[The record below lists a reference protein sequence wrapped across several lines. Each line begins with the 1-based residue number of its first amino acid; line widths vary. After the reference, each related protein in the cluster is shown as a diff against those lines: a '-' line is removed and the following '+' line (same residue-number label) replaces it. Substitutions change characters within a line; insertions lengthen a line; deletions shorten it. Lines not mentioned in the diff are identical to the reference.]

1 MSFHAIIGANI
12 LDRLVKCPGS
22 LKLGKGSLASHDK
35 SKKGYTKNRIECN
48 KASEYGM
55 IVDELAKDY
64 VAYKCGLREIHHKYV
79 KPKHECD
86 PTYYKPA
93 DDFSRHIAKMSKRI
107 GSVKIDPVYDLSKY
121 MPHVPNCEFRVQF
134 NPDFVIMNSRMALV
148 VELSTAYTDDRNKM
162 FQVICGAV
170 GLIEYSDIDY
180 VVCEVYNSTTKQ
192 VQATRLSREEL
203 EAFRDDVIIPT
214 LEKVRDAVQSED
226 IEEYRHRCSWCE
238 HFCICKDEGCRA
250 CKEQVSEAQNE
261 VWIDVSLDLNNLGI
275 GDQQEYLNL
284 FK

>member
-1 MSFHAIIGANI
+1 MLHGIIGANI

-22 LKLGKGSLASHDK
+22 LELGKGSLASYDK
-35 SKKGYTKNRIECN
+35 SKKDYVKNRIECN

-64 VAYKCGLREIHHKYV
+64 VAYKCGLGDIRHKYV

-93 DDFSRHIAKMSKRI
+93 DDFSRHIFKMSKKI
-107 GSVKIDPVYDLSKY
+107 GLVKIDPVYDLSKY
-121 MPHVPNCEFRVQF
+121 MPKVPNCEFRVQF
-134 NPDFVIMNSRMALV
+134 NPDFVIMNSKMALV

-170 GLIEYSDIDY
+170 GLIEYSDIEH
-180 VVCEVYNSTTKQ
+180 VVCEVYNASTKE

-214 LEKVRDAVQSED
+214 LEKVRDAVQSD
-226 IEEYRHRCSWCE
+226 NIEEYRHRCSWCE
-238 HFCICKDEGCRA
+238 YFCICKDDGCRA
-250 CKEQVSEAQNE
+250 CREQVNEAQNE
-261 VWIDVSLDLNNLGI
+261 VWVDVNLDLENLGI